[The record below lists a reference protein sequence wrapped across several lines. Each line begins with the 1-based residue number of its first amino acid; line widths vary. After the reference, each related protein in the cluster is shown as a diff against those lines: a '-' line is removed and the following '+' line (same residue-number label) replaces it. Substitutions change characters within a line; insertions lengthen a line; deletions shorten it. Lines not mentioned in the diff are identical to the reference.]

1 MRGSKQALL
10 NYMIAHYGITSKEAF
25 EELGITRLAA
35 RIKDLRDLGYN
46 IITVMETGKTRYGE
60 TCRYARYHYKEGI
73 R

>member
-60 TCRYARYHYKEGI
+60 TCRYARYQYKERI